1 MPPVP
6 AQLFLLLLLRASS
19 AFAGS
24 FTCVKP
30 STCQAAIGYV
40 VHPATTYEILL
51 SRFRPITLHE
61 LLAANKLPCDTDP
74 KQAVPA
80 KTTLRI
86 PFRCRCTGNGVGE
99 SDIYTVQMA
108 TGDGNLEIIAATNIL
123 AADYDAAGKKQK
135 LPCSCDKVDGSDVMH
150 FAHIVRSGDHAMEI
164 AANYGIPE
172 STLLRTNNITN
183 HTSLR
188 RGQILDIPLIQGT
201 VIWSRVHCLSG
212 YSRRNLVVKP
222 PEGFNKGSLEDISK
236 GFTEGPFTNN
246 HGLGIF
252 VGVIVALLCVAL
264 LLSLIYGTCSYW
276 KSAVKSLSSGT
287 TNRVMQF
294 NYSGLARATHKFS
307 EESKIGQGAYGAV
320 YKGIY
325 EDQEVAVKKMKE
337 AKGNTE
343 DFHNELQAIS
353 NTDHKNLVRLKGWC
367 GKTRLIDGTSCWKR
381 IKVELLLVFELIPNG
396 SLEDHLYKRE
406 QVLPWEKRYE
416 IVKGVGS
423 AIRYLHHKCNPCIL
437 HRDIKPGNILLD
449 DHFNAKLADFGLSL
463 ITSKKR
469 ATAVAYSEGA
479 NGYMDPQLKK
489 FGVLME
495 HNRKSDVYS
504 FGILLLEIACII
516 AVDAIG
522 KSKGENPERKSR
534 EDIWELYNRSPEPQV
549 EAAAD
554 PKLRG
559 VFDRKQMERVVVLGL
574 ACSQLE
580 ETQRPSMEDAMKF
593 LEDGQDLPATT
604 QGEVGYSAPCSVN
617 GEDEAPMIPHGA
629 GSSC

>member
-6 AQLFLLLLLRASS
+6 VQLFLLLLLRASS

-24 FTCVKP
+24 FTCAKP

-40 VHPATTYEILL
+40 VHNDTTYEILL
-51 SRFRPITLHE
+51 SRFRPTTLHE
-61 LLAANKLPCDTDP
+61 LLAANELPCDTDT

-86 PFRCRCTGNGVGE
+86 PFRCRCSGNGVGE
-99 SDIYTVQMA
+99 SDLYTVQI
-108 TGDGNLEIIAATNIL
+108 TNGNDDLEIITANNIL
-123 AADYDAAGKKQK
+123 AADSDAAGKKQK
-135 LPCSCDKVDGSDVMH
+135 LPCNCDKVDGSDVMH
-150 FAHIVRSGDHAMEI
+150 FAHIVRSDDHAMEI
-164 AANYGIPE
+164 AVKYGIPE

-188 RGQILDIPLIQGT
+188 RGQILDIPLQGT
-201 VIWSRVHCLSG
+201 AIWSRVHCLSG
-212 YSRRNLVVKP
+212 YSRRSLIGGKV
-222 PEGFNKGSLEDISK
+222 PEGSK
-236 GFTEGPFTNN
+236 GFFGGIVKFFTEGHFKDN

-252 VGVIVALLCVAL
+252 VGVIVGLLSVAL
-264 LLSLIYGTCSYW
+264 LLSLIYGTWSYW
-276 KSAVKSLSSGT
+276 KIAVKSLSSRT

-294 NYSGLARATHKFS
+294 NYSDLARATHKFS

-320 YKGIY
+320 YKGTY
-325 EDQEVAVKKMKE
+325 EGQELAVKKMKE
-337 AKGNTE
+337 AKGKTE

-367 GKTRLIDGTSCWKR
+367 GKTRLIDGTTCWQR

-469 ATAVAYSEGA
+469 ATAVAYSEGSR
-479 NGYMDPQLKK
+479 GYMDPQLQKH
-489 FGVLME
+489 GVLVE

-516 AVDAIG
+516 AIEATG
-522 KSKGENPERKSR
+522 KKKGENPERKSR
-534 EDIWELYNRSPEPQV
+534 GEIWELYNRSAEPQV

-574 ACSQLE
+574 ACSQIE

-604 QGEVGYSAPCSVN
+604 QEEVGYSASCSVN
-617 GEDEAPMIPHGA
+617 GEDEAPMMPHGA